1 MAAFE
6 VIALDTATP
15 QLRAPGASDTYT
27 FPRAVEMPLGTAN
40 GVLYLD
46 GSKVVTSGSAL
57 TFDGTNFR
65 NTSGA
70 FEGIDNMTLSALVS
84 LTNATVLTLN
94 SAGTSGTTR
103 FQINGSEQ
111 MRLTSTGLGIGTS
124 SPAYKLDVE
133 GSQRIRKTGAGYNA
147 EMLSFSTIAE
157 TGAVYRMGMA
167 TGGVF
172 AIGRSDV
179 PRTDLTLDSLG
190 NLGLGTSSFGT
201 SAAGVLSIGN
211 GTEPSTGPANTVQVY
226 SVDLSAG
233 NTIPAVYCE
242 GSGVTGAGIT
252 NVTVT
257 HKIAIKVNGTVYY
270 LLATTNA
277 T

>member
-1 MAAFE
+1 
-6 VIALDTATP
+6 LDVKKTSNDTISRTNAVGG
-15 QLRAPGASDTYT
+15 LGDWDSLGAGLL
-27 FPRAVEMPLGTAN
+27 MQQ
-40 GVLYLD
+40 
-46 GSKVVTSGSAL
+46 
-57 TFDGTNFR
+57 
-65 NTSGA
+65 
-70 FEGIDNMTLSALVS
+70 TLSSPYGFALQAA
-84 LTNATVLTLN
+84 NAANSVQFPLLLN
-94 SAGTSGTTR
+94 PSGG
-103 FQINGSEQ
+103 NV
-111 MRLTSTGLGIGTS
+111 GIGTS

-242 GSGVTGAGIT
+242 GSGVTNAGIT

-257 HKIAIKVNGTVYY
+257 NKIAIKVNGTVYY